1 MWQPAHKALRYAWT
15 LFALLTCAALASA
28 PGSRPEQ
35 LREGAELVDQL
46 GQFKISAD
54 RVLFVPADGRRQ
66 LIGLENL
73 NLERVVKAVTA
84 NPEPGTWMVTG
95 TVTEYRAN
103 NYILIRRAILKSR
116 VKP

>member
-1 MWQPAHKALRYAWT
+1 MWHSARTVFRYVWT
-15 LFALLTCAALASA
+15 LFALLACVALASA

-73 NLERVVKAVTA
+73 NLERVLKAVTA
-84 NPEPGTWMVTG
+84 NPQAGTWMVTG

-116 VKP
+116 VK